1 MCMYSKVLAMGN
13 FNPSFPCYSIEKFS
27 FQHPLL
33 QISKFFGFHNLTCS
47 VHVHVVLK
55 CNFVVLW
62 SVLSTKV

>member
-1 MCMYSKVLAMGN
+1 MCACTVKYLQWEILILHFHVKN
-13 FNPSFPCYSIEKFS
+13 FHSSI
-27 FQHPLL
+27 PLL

-62 SVLSTKV
+62 SVGSTKV

>member
-27 FQHPLL
+27 FQHSITPNF
-33 QISKFFGFHNLTCS
+33 KVFWFHNLTCS

-62 SVLSTKV
+62 SVGSTKV